1 MLTRL
6 TWTLPASLRSAERV
20 RHDSPGL
27 GKENNRN
34 ATSGP
39 GAKRDRGTASLGSHV
54 TRRREAGEH
63 DGDTGH
69 SKAGS
74 ARRGS
79 ADAHEDLQYL
89 QRSLREQHDDD
100 GDGDAAA
107 AQLEATA
114 ELWEAGESLYEQEE
128 SLLNAHMNAIQENA
142 EMLTEEGKLLARVQ
156 GEDVVDY
163 DIDAYASRL
172 DQILARK
179 VSMIQDLRNQLTV
192 FRQNLQA
199 EEQASNRVAKAYAY

>member
-1 MLTRL
+1 MDQSRIRTQNRQSDRL
-6 TWTLPASLRSAERV
+6 
-20 RHDSPGL
+20 RHDSPGP
-27 GKENNRN
+27 GKENKRN
-34 ATSGP
+34 AASGS
-39 GAKRDRGTASLGSHV
+39 GAKRDRGSAALGSHV
-54 TRRREAGEH
+54 TRRREAGEE
-63 DGDTGH
+63 DGDSGRA
-69 SKAGS
+69 KAGA

-89 QRSLREQHDDD
+89 QRSLREQHDGD

>member
-1 MLTRL
+1 M
-6 TWTLPASLRSAERV
+6 
-20 RHDSPGL
+20 
-27 GKENNRN
+27 
-34 ATSGP
+34 
-39 GAKRDRGTASLGSHV
+39 
-54 TRRREAGEH
+54 
-63 DGDTGH
+63 
-69 SKAGS
+69 
-74 ARRGS
+74 
-79 ADAHEDLQYL
+79 
-89 QRSLREQHDDD
+89 REQHDDD